1 MAEQQSDIITMT
13 DMAAVF
19 DVTDSLSIDRE
30 LISVELTKEDPGS
43 VQQAANGEIEI
54 ALPLTPPLAPFMA
67 SLRAGAAG
75 DGLPGG
81 LMVRTTPCER
91 DSATRRQVGQSRA
104 RSG

>member
-1 MAEQQSDIITMT
+1 MAEQSDIITMT

-54 ALPLTPPLAPFMA
+54 TLPLTTPLAPFMA
-67 SLRAGAAG
+67 SLRHAGHGRRCGKRCWAW
-75 DGLPGG
+75 
-81 LMVRTTPCER
+81 
-91 DSATRRQVGQSRA
+91 ATRTELW
-104 RSG
+104 

>member
-1 MAEQQSDIITMT
+1 MTEEQSDIITMA
-13 DMAAVF
+13 DMATVF
-19 DVTDSLSIDRE
+19 DVTDALSIDRE

-43 VQQAANGEIEI
+43 VQQAANGEIENR
-54 ALPLTPPLAPFMA
+54 AAADAAARAVHGVAAA
-67 SLRAGAAG
+67 SAAG
-75 DGLPGG
+75 HGLPGG